1 MTQPS
6 LTNVHV
12 TPRTFGAGY
21 VFGIPLGDLGWFGSL
36 LIGVA
41 SGFFAFFASTFCA
54 IFVILIY
61 NSAFHGTLD
70 FALSYRRI
78 GFPIGVIVL
87 IFALS
92 YLGTLWF
99 KRILRRS

>member
-6 LTNVHV
+6 PTNAPA
-12 TPRTFGAGY
+12 TLKTFGAGY

-54 IFVILIY
+54 IFVILIC
-61 NSAFHGTLD
+61 NTAFHGTID
-70 FALSYRRI
+70 FAYSYSRV
-78 GFPIGVIVL
+78 GFPIGMVVMIA
-87 IFALS
+87 ALA
-92 YLGTLWF
+92 YLGALWF

>member
-1 MTQPS
+1 MSQPS
-6 LTNVHV
+6 PTNAHA
-12 TPRTFGAGY
+12 TPKTLGAGY

-54 IFVILIY
+54 IFVILIS
-61 NSAFHGTLD
+61 NTAFHGTID
-70 FALSYRRI
+70 FSYSYRRI
-78 GFPIGVIVL
+78 GFPIGMVVMIA
-87 IFALS
+87 ALS

>member
-6 LTNVHV
+6 PTAAHA

-21 VFGIPLGDLGWFGSL
+21 VFGIPLGGLGWFGSL

-54 IFVILIY
+54 ILFILIA
-61 NSAFHGTLD
+61 NTAFHTTID
-70 FALSYRRI
+70 FASSYRRV
-78 GFPIGVIVL
+78 GFPLGVLVL
-87 IFALS
+87 IAALS

>member
-1 MTQPS
+1 MAQTSPTS
-6 LTNVHV
+6 ARAN
-12 TPRTFGAGY
+12 PRTFAAGY
-21 VFGIPLGDLGWFGSL
+21 LFGIPLGGLGWFGSL

-54 IFVILIY
+54 IFVILIS
-61 NSAFHGTLD
+61 NTAFHTTID
-70 FALSYRRI
+70 FAYSYSRV
-78 GFPIGVIVL
+78 GFPIGLVVL
-87 IFALS
+87 FFALT

>member
-1 MTQPS
+1 MTQP
-6 LTNVHV
+6 
-12 TPRTFGAGY
+12 TPTSPAAAPQTIAAGY
-21 VFGIPLGDLGWFGSL
+21 VFGIPLGDLGWFGTL

-54 IFVILIY
+54 IFFILIY
-61 NSAFHGTLD
+61 NTAFHGTID
-70 FALSYRRI
+70 FALSYRRV
-78 GFPIGVIVL
+78 GFPIGMVVL
-87 IFALS
+87 VAALS

>member
-6 LTNVHV
+6 PTSANA
-12 TPRTFGAGY
+12 TPRTFAAGY
-21 VFGIPLGDLGWFGSL
+21 VFGVPLGDLGWFGSL

-54 IFVILIY
+54 IVFVLIA
-61 NSAFHGTLD
+61 NTAGHANID
-70 FALSYRRI
+70 FALTYRRV
-78 GFPIGVIVL
+78 GFPIGVTVMIV
-87 IFALS
+87 ALA
-92 YLGTLWF
+92 YLGRLWL

>member
-1 MTQPS
+1 MDQPS
-6 LTNVHV
+6 PTYAHT
-12 TPRTFGAGY
+12 TPRTFSAGY

-54 IFVILIY
+54 IFVILIC
-61 NSAFHGTLD
+61 NTACHCNID
-70 FALSYRRI
+70 FAFSYRRV
-78 GFPIGVIVL
+78 GFPIGLVAL
-87 IFALS
+87 IFALV